1 MPPVSPWAVNAARDA
16 RARHAADEVQTTSLA
31 SAARRC
37 SAQHAASG
45 PSSPALQP
53 KTMPLLRRLILLAA
67 SLLRL
72 SLPAGAACS
81 PKTCGGLNL
90 SYPFWLDEGDGN
102 PPCGSLSFQLRCNGS
117 RALLGCLIFPAHRSL
132 RSWQGQDRRRGP
144 AERDGDAVLERGEL
158 LPHPCSACGSAARR
172 ARRRPALASV
182 QHARPRASPTA
193 RRARRLPAGSATA
206 AS

>member
-1 MPPVSPWAVNAARDA
+1 MFVREKNKIIKLLLSLTTLAHMSYSTSSLIYCFFLGWPPQRQRAQEVPPVSPWAVNAARDA

-117 RALLGCLIFPAHRSL
+117 RALLACLIFPAH
-132 RSWQGQDRRRGP
+132 
-144 AERDGDAVLERGEL
+144 
-158 LPHPCSACGSAARR
+158 
-172 ARRRPALASV
+172 
-182 QHARPRASPTA
+182 
-193 RRARRLPAGSATA
+193 
-206 AS
+206 